1 MDEFDVPE
9 EIINIK
15 IPLSQENLRE
25 ELNFF
30 KELRSF
36 FKEFDKPVEDID
48 FIIANIESNLEIFN
62 KNISIALDD
71 EKIIR
76 QIEKHPYFKNPCDYP
91 IRLIT
96 VLKYLKEKG
105 FNMNYQDIDIYIDK
119 LMQKIDGVKKVGR
132 GLYQKNRD

>member
-1 MDEFDVPE
+1 MDKLDLPK
-9 EIINIK
+9 EIISIK

-25 ELNFF
+25 ELNFY

-36 FKEFDKPVEDID
+36 FKEYDKPVEDID
-48 FIIANIESNLEIFN
+48 FIINNIESNIEIFSKN
-62 KNISIALDD
+62 KKIMLDD
-71 EKIIR
+71 EKIIS

-105 FNMNYQDIDIYIDK
+105 YNMNYQDIDIYVDK
-119 LMQKIDGVKKVGR
+119 LMQKIEGVKKVGR
-132 GLYQKNRD
+132 GLYQKNKD